1 MNGMM
6 KWFQNW
12 RNYSGRKNACKTIKG
27 ILTLHR
33 QTKINILTNQ
43 IKQTTM
49 TNNMSIVAAKAL
61 PALSGESLTYNAEK
75 NLYLT
80 TGYTSMAGNTY
91 FRAIRFS
98 PRLAVYYHIGV
109 GYAYTFLNGITL
121 YCWDGSK
128 AKMIAQ
134 KSFNCNPFSESS
146 AREQTLDLL
155 KSYLGDKAK
164 MLGQNVTDQQLLD
177 CSRQLVDELQCKC
190 KA

>member
-1 MNGMM
+1 MNRMM

-12 RNYSGRKNACKTIKG
+12 RNYSGQKNACKTIKG
-27 ILTLHR
+27 ILTLHH
-33 QTKINILTNQ
+33 QTEINILTNQ
-43 IKQTTM
+43 INKTTM

-121 YCWDGSK
+121 YCWDGLK
-128 AKMIAQ
+128 PKMIAQ
-134 KSFNCNPFSESS
+134 KFFNCNYFSESS

-155 KSYLGDKAK
+155 KSYLGGQAK
-164 MLGQNVTDQQLLD
+164 MLGQYVTDQQLLD
-177 CSRQLVDELQCKC
+177 CSRQMVDEVQCKRL
-190 KA
+190 A